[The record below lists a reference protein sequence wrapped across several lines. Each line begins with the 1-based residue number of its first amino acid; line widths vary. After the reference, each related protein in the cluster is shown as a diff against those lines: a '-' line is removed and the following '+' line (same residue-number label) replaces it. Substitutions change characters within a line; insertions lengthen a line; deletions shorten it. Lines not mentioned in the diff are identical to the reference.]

1 MVEQYNDNLDSIFH
15 ALADPTRRE
24 IVRLIASKECTVS
37 ERAVPLICHL
47 VRADIFHKDNK
58 YFAIPIYVR

>member
-1 MVEQYNDNLDSIFH
+1 MVEQYNDNLVSIFH

-37 ERAVPLICHL
+37 EGAVP
-47 VRADIFHKDNK
+47 FG
-58 YFAIPIYVR
+58 YVILFVQISY